1 MYILSQYSGINV
13 FLSLKKWQI
22 VRHTIVAL
30 LYTLNRSIV
39 VHAYKIV
46 ITYLLILL
54 NTIKIPVLSFFFK
67 SKNRRPLSPPARP
80 AVRYN
85 KETPVAHVNK
95 EKIKLLTEE
104 MYVKKCKVTE

>member
-39 VHAYKIV
+39 VHAYKIL

-54 NTIKIPVLSFFFK
+54 NTIKIPALSFFFK

-80 AVRYN
+80 AVSHN
-85 KETPVAHVNK
+85 KEIPVAHVNK